1 MYKFFMTVLT
11 GQILSAEMPGN
22 LLYMLVT
29 LRAELQMSKRQGKKT
44 VFLSKACLSIHAE
57 RKQFSLRTLKIVMLY

>member
-11 GQILSAEMPGN
+11 EQILSAEMPGK

-29 LRAELQMSKRQGKKT
+29 LRAELQIS
-44 VFLSKACLSIHAE
+44 
-57 RKQFSLRTLKIVMLY
+57 